1 VAKSEF
7 SHTSMGNLIE
17 VSNPENPGLPGNRN
31 STTLQNAFPQSPTN
45 ESNVNDR
52 IKQRFDKLVM
62 QGPVSNGFGF
72 SLFNRE
78 FVDAPDIESVEKDNN
93 GNDLVSPFAPN
104 VASPNEQA
112 TAQENEVPPVK
123 GSGSPF
129 RGNNLAN
136 PKRTSENIAKFT
148 LGSLGLGTSAQ
159 RE

>member
-31 STTLQNAFPQSPTN
+31 STTLQNAFPRSPTN

-52 IKQRFDKLVM
+52 LKKKFDSLVM
-62 QGPVSNGFGF
+62 QGSISNGFGF
-72 SLFNRE
+72 SLFNRD
-78 FVDAPDIESVEKDNN
+78 FRDSPDIEGVEKDNS
-93 GNDLVSPFAPN
+93 GNSLVSPFAPN
-104 VASPNEQA
+104 IATPNDQA
-112 TAQENEVPPVK
+112 TAQESEVPPVK

-136 PKRTSENIAKFT
+136 PKRTSENISKFT